1 MENDLI
7 PEEREE
13 ANQPLIALLRH
24 SLRERESISSTEQ
37 AQIVARAQERLTR
50 AGAFASR
57 SVAGETFQ
65 RPAQIGSRPIPR
77 APTRL
82 RGQARFARDMAAVLL
97 AGLLV
102 GATLLIFHAAAPR
115 NTGQPSTAT
124 SGPTAQSQI
133 NGLSATLHVLTPGP
147 YFLGELVATD
157 VTLTNQ
163 TEHTVQLGG
172 ASRPDSVCSS
182 SALSVQITSGS
193 EPSFALPRLEIGC
206 LSILYGT
213 HLEPGRT
220 LTMRYYL
227 PVTKSGT
234 VTIAMG
240 GMPGPHQANPLD
252 GHWPSVSIQ
261 VAPQAPADRIFTLRN
276 EGAQVTVQG
285 PTAAL
290 AHLLYMESMACDHY
304 GAGGPLIWTPLPAST
319 LAQPACPTPHKHW
332 IYLIGAPG
340 YALAWGTHDS

>member
-24 SLRERESISSTEQ
+24 GLRERESISSAEQ
-37 AQIVARAQERLTR
+37 AQIIARAQERLAR

-57 SVAGETFQ
+57 SGADAAVQ
-65 RPAQIGSRPIPR
+65 RPVQTGSRPIPR
-77 APTRL
+77 APTRR
-82 RGQARFARDMAAVLL
+82 RGPARFARDVAAVLL
-97 AGLLV
+97 VGLLV

-124 SGPTAQSQI
+124 PGPTAQAQV
-133 NGLSATLHVLTPGP
+133 NGLRATLHVLTPGP

-163 TEHTVQLGG
+163 TGSPVTLDG
-172 ASRPDSVCSS
+172 SSKLDSVCSS
-182 SALSVQITSGS
+182 SALSVQITSGA

-206 LSILYGT
+206 LSIRYMT
-213 HLEPGRT
+213 HLDPGRT
-220 LTMRYYL
+220 LAMRYYL

-240 GMPGPHQANPLD
+240 GMSGPGQANPLD

-261 VAPQAPADRIFTLRN
+261 VAPQAPADRILTLRH

-285 PTAAL
+285 PAAAL
-290 AHLLYMESMACDHY
+290 AHLLYMESMACDSY
-304 GAGGPLIWTPLPAST
+304 GAGGPLIWTPLPTST
-319 LAQPACPTPHKHW
+319 LAQPACPAPHKHW
-332 IYLIGAPG
+332 IYIISAPG
-340 YALAWGTHDS
+340 YAISWGTHDS